1 LRQSSSNSTVCLS
14 VETHRRKRVCLTV
27 EREVEKETAPVA
39 GLEAVGTENDVILS
53 YRNDPR
59 RFWLDL
65 AIQPLAKGY
74 LLVKKST
81 QQGGN
86 L

>member
-1 LRQSSSNSTVCLS
+1 LGSNSTIHLII
-14 VETHRRKRVCLTV
+14 ETHCWERVSLAI
-27 EREVEKETAPVA
+27 EREVEKETAPVT
-39 GLEAVGTENDVILS
+39 GLEAVSTENNVILS